1 MKMKLL
7 RFLYFLI
14 ALASCVVALSACE
27 QTQSNGVAN
36 EKSTETK
43 LDLWTP
49 THVDASQIPLTF
61 TYTSNKTASYVVD
74 LLIKPEGST
83 EYRKATLDGSSSFES
98 KEGESEFTVSWDK
111 EKDSIQANLSV
122 DLRLTTTDKDGH
134 TTSSDLNRLRF
145 ESRETIR
152 NHVQNYLIYYG
163 KWTDALIDQARQ
175 KYRLVILDTRS
186 GISPKQIAKIRAGKD
201 PHDASD
207 DVLVLAYVSIGEDLR
222 TAGMSPDDMKKDARF
237 VLDGSGPSIDPR
249 AGAPFPKGGDVPKD
263 IDLKGKAL
271 NGGFA
276 PFYLND
282 NFETFG
288 TIGKAGTPDF
298 NTNFKAAFVNPGHP
312 DWFKALLDMKIQTDK
327 VSGIKELLTRDT
339 GQGYGCDGLF
349 LDTLDTAAPNSFT
362 DASSSNQGQFEWVQ
376 PGMKQLIANI
386 RQAYPDRFLLANRG
400 LFFYNPDLTA
410 YAFTL
415 RGLVDFALFES
426 YRLDSSPAQWFNEAT
441 FNDNKYNYVQKLLA
455 ESDRADGFRVLSL
468 GYAEGP
474 NGDLMKKALN
484 GEQNEASKMLL
495 ADVQEAND
503 LGMVHYISN
512 AQVAAID
519 TYVIDHR
526 DVVAKPPIWGNT
538 MTPPFGKPYTEPRV
552 GIQNIDIRGKNVF
565 VQWDVAHSQARPISY
580 TLYVKEGQDFDFKQD
595 MKNQEVKAISLHLGI
610 PSDYAGRG
618 DRTKRY
624 PYEDKV
630 EGLTSGKTYYVLIR
644 ARNAADQFDNN
655 EKSLKI
661 IAP

>member
-1 MKMKLL
+1 MRIKSLTI
-7 RFLYFLI
+7 LYFLI
-14 ALASCVVALSACE
+14 TLACCAIALSACE
-27 QTQSNGVAN
+27 QTHSNGVAN

-83 EYRKATLDGSSSFES
+83 EYRKATLDGNSSFES

-152 NHVQNYLIYYG
+152 NHVQDYLIYYG
-163 KWTDALIDQARQ
+163 KWTDSLIDQARQ
-175 KYRLVILDTRS
+175 KYRLVIIDTRS

-237 VLDGSGPSIDPR
+237 VLDGSGPSTDPR
-249 AGAPFPKGGDVPKD
+249 AGAPFPKGSDVPKD
-263 IDLKGKAL
+263 LDLKGKAS

-282 NFETFG
+282 NFVTFG

-312 DWFKALLDMKIQTDK
+312 EWFKALLDMKLQTDK
-327 VSGIKELLTRDT
+327 VSGIKELLTRDSS
-339 GQGYGCDGLF
+339 QGYGCDGLF

-426 YRLDSSPAQWFNEAT
+426 YRLDSSSAQWFNEAT

-455 ESDRADGFRVLSL
+455 ESDRGNGFRVLSL

-526 DVVAKPPIWGNT
+526 DAASKPPIWGNT

-595 MKNQEVKAISLHLGI
+595 MKNQEAQAIPLNLGI
-610 PSDYAGRG
+610 PLDYAGRG

-630 EGLTSGKTYYVLIR
+630 EGLASGKTYYFLIR

-655 EKSLKI
+655 EKSMKI